1 MRSLNPKGWGAVAA
15 IVVLLAVVLA
25 AAITASR
32 HGRRPV
38 SGSSTAADQLSTEL
52 NRCRSLGEQAEND
65 PRCKATWERAR
76 QHFFG
81 DDQKAARP

>member
-15 IVVLLAVVLA
+15 IIVLMAVALA
-25 AAITASR
+25 AANTASR
-32 HGRRPV
+32 HARTSAR
-38 SGSSTAADQLSTEL
+38 SSAAADQLSLEL

-65 PRCKATWERAR
+65 PGCKATWERAR

-81 DDQKAARP
+81 DDKAAQP